1 MLVYFYKVSYCDK
14 CCMFQLVLSLK
25 TIGLVGIVLGGR
37 CPGVICPGGQLSLE
51 DTVQVQLSGGN
62 FPSWELTSG

>member
-1 MLVYFYKVSYCDK
+1 MLHVSACFKFNVYIKAK
-14 CCMFQLVLSLK
+14 RK
-25 TIGLVGIVLGGR
+25 TIALVGIVLGGR

-62 FPSWELTSG
+62 FPSWELSRG